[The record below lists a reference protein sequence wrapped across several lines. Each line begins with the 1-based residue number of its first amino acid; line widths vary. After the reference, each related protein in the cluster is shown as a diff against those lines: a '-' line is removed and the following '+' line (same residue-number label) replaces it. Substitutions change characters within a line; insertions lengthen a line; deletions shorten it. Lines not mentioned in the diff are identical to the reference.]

1 MVIDRLLA
9 QLQAPTLD
17 RRLAAGEPSRGDRLT
32 TVRADVLQERATR
45 VALADGWAAVLE
57 RAGRPRGLIDS
68 RVPVVRAR
76 VRAAETDIRA
86 MIDVLRDSLPAPARG
101 VAMASRLL
109 SDGTG
114 PLYSARNSEDL
125 RAAVREAVHHL
136 LFTTTSGK

>member
-17 RRLAAGEPSRGDRLT
+17 RRLAAGSGGDRLAL
-32 TVRADVLQERATR
+32 VRADVLQERATR
-45 VALADGWAAVLE
+45 SALADGWAAVLE
-57 RAGRPRGLIDS
+57 RAGRPRGVIDS

-76 VRAAETDIRA
+76 VRAAEADIRA
-86 MIDVLRDSLPAPARG
+86 MIDVLRDSLPVPARG

-114 PLYSARNSEDL
+114 PLYSARNREDL
-125 RAAVREAVHHL
+125 RDEVRQAVHHL
-136 LFTTTSGK
+136 LDTS

>member
-17 RRLAAGEPSRGDRLT
+17 RRLAAGSGHDRLAL
-32 TVRADVLQERATR
+32 VRADVLRERATR
-45 VALADGWAAVLE
+45 AALADGWAAVLE
-57 RAGRPRGLIDS
+57 RAGRPRAMIDA

-76 VRAAETDIRA
+76 VGAAEADIRA
-86 MIDVLRDSLPAPARG
+86 LIDVLRDSLPVPARG

-114 PLYSARNSEDL
+114 PLYSARNREDL
-125 RAAVREAVHHL
+125 RAAVREALHHL
-136 LFTTTSGK
+136 LA